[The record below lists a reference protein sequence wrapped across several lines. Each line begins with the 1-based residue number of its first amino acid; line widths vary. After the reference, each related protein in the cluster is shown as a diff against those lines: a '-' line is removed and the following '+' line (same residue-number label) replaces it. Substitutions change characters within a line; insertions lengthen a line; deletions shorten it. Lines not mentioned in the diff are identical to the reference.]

1 MRTYTIWQVAE
12 AVGATKMQIEKWIS
26 RGLFE
31 PSQSVPEKR
40 AREYIFDDVVHLA
53 ALVSLQKFGLSVK
66 RAAPIVRSALKSANP
81 MAPAQKGIT
90 GIYVNIENI
99 RRETKASL
107 KRVVGQDAR

>member
-1 MRTYTIWQVAE
+1 MTTYTIWQVAE

-53 ALVSLQKFGLSVK
+53 AIVSLQKFGMSVK
-66 RAAPIVRSALKSANP
+66 RAASIAGAALKSADP
-81 MAPAQKGIT
+81 MAHALKGIT
-90 GIYVNIENI
+90 GVYVNIENI
-99 RRETKASL
+99 RKDTRASL
-107 KRVVGQDAR
+107 KRVVGQNA